1 MTKDDIIRMAR
12 EAGFADTDDHGVWI
26 TDGYWDEDLIRFAA
40 LVAAHEREE
49 CAKVCE
55 SLDLPTVVGKSWDE
69 GTIDCA
75 KAIRARGQ
83 A

>member
-1 MTKDDIIRMAR
+1 MTDEQLIEFKNLSMQD
-12 EAGFADTDDHGVWI
+12 GKLNLSWFAD
-26 TDGYWDEDLIRFAA
+26 Y
-40 LVAAHEREE
+40 VAQAEREE

-55 SLDLPTVVGKSWDE
+55 SLNLPTVVGKSWDE

-75 KAIRARGQ
+75 KAIRARKQ